1 MDDKNMKAIENIRTK
16 FLTEFETNPQLYH
29 QIDVERVR
37 SENWQIERFILD
49 TETEDEAYKAL
60 TKSLQWKNSF
70 GLHERNDQY
79 FPKEFFIIFGL
90 EKHSRD
96 KSGRIVMWNSLKNYR
111 KISEL
116 SLLFQQ
122 FLAHQIE
129 KLDRE
134 AGNKGWISVNDANGT
149 GMTNVDMSLSK
160 FRVELLNYYPQG
172 LRLSLNVDMPW
183 ILMSVFKIVINF
195 MNKKFRDSAILI
207 KREQLTDFI
216 DIDLIPVSFG
226 GKRERVNDI
235 LEKYSPLHQL
245 NHFGLNEKQIDN
257 FYNTYKTLFERESY

>member
-1 MDDKNMKAIENIRTK
+1 MDDKNMNVIENIRTK

-60 TKSLQWKNSF
+60 TTSLHWKKSF

-79 FPKEFFIIFGL
+79 FPKEFFIIL
-90 EKHSRD
+90 EIEKYSRD
-96 KSGRIVMWNSLKNYR
+96 RLGRVVLWNSLKNYR
-111 KISEL
+111 KIPEL

-134 AGNKGWISVNDANGT
+134 AGNKGWVFVSDVNVGLA
-149 GMTNVDMSLSK
+149 NVDMSLSK

-172 LRLSLNVDMPW
+172 MRLSLNVDMPW
-183 ILMSVFKIVINF
+183 ILMSVFKIFMNF
-195 MNKKFRDSAILI
+195 MNKKIRENVILI
-207 KREQLTDFI
+207 RREQLTDFI

-226 GKRERVNDI
+226 GKRERINDN

-245 NHFGLNEKQIDN
+245 KDFGLNEKQIDN
-257 FYNTYKTLFERESY
+257 FYNTYKTLFERESH

>member
-29 QIDVERVR
+29 QIDVERVW

-49 TETEDEAYKAL
+49 TETEDEACKAL
-60 TKSLQWKNSF
+60 IKSMQWKKSF

-79 FPKEFFIIFGL
+79 FPKELFIIFGL
-90 EKHSRD
+90 EEHSRD
-96 KSGRIVMWNSLKNYR
+96 KLSRIVAWNSSKNYR
-111 KISEL
+111 KIPEL

-122 FLAHQIE
+122 FLAHEIE

-134 AGNKGWISVNDANGT
+134 AGNKGWTWVNDLNGT
-149 GMTNVDMSLSK
+149 GLANVDINLSK
-160 FRVELLNYYPQG
+160 FRVELMNYYPQG
-172 LRLSLNVDMPW
+172 MRLSLNIDMPW
-183 ILMSVFKIVINF
+183 ILMSVFKVFMNF
-195 MNKKFRDSAILI
+195 MNKNIRENVLLI
-207 KREQLTDFI
+207 RREQLTDFI

-226 GKRERVNDI
+226 GKREQVNDK
-235 LEKYSPLHQL
+235 LKKYLSLNQL

-257 FYNTYKTLFERESY
+257 FFNTYKTLFERESH